1 MTFGMDELASPMFTV
16 IIFIIGI
23 VLSLTTLFLSVITVV
38 DANTKTIAMMRVFG
52 YSQKDCRK
60 AILDGYRPVAYG
72 GFAVGSLYQY
82 ALIKSMVKI
91 IYKDI
96 PNVPDYTF
104 NWQAFFIV
112 LFSYILV
119 YECIMLCYSV
129 RIKNISLKE
138 IMLE

>member
-119 YECIMLCYSV
+119 YECIILCYSV

>member
-1 MTFGMDELASPMFTV
+1 MDELASPMFTV

>member
-1 MTFGMDELASPMFTV
+1 M
-16 IIFIIGI
+16 
-23 VLSLTTLFLSVITVV
+23 
-38 DANTKTIAMMRVFG
+38 
-52 YSQKDCRK
+52 
-60 AILDGYRPVAYG
+60 AYG
-72 GFAVGSLYQY
+72 GFAVGTMYQY
-82 ALIKSMVKI
+82 VLIKSMVKI

-112 LFSYILV
+112 LFSFILV
-119 YECIMLCYSV
+119 YEFIMLCYSV